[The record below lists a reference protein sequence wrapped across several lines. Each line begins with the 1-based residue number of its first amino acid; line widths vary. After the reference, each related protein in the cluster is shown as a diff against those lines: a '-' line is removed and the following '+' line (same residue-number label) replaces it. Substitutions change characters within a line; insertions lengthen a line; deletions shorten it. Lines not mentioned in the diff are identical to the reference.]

1 LTARINKLVHISN
14 QATRNHNN
22 EHNLIA
28 RIGKRYSPELQQ
40 NWEDM
45 DVVIDSSEPKK
56 ED

>member
-1 LTARINKLVHISN
+1 MFSSSV
-14 QATRNHNN
+14 
-22 EHNLIA
+22 IA